1 MSISY
6 LPHMPTP
13 GKYDILI
20 YLHFN
25 EPLTFNI
32 LENILRQNILFEDLN
47 TQILY
52 RRMRELINSN
62 FIFKK
67 PLSNPR
73 NYEYSLNLQNDSLIN
88 HLSFLLWCR
97 KEGIDHNKILNPKT
111 EALILEILKSNEISS
126 ENLLKSSKL
135 SAKTLR
141 KNIKNLINNRFIGII
156 QQKPMVFEF
165 LVNDI
170 TLWYL
175 TMKGLQVPDMENTF
189 KDFIAEMDSR
199 RDITGS
205 KEIMNKL
212 INLHIY
218 SSTVTEGNTA
228 SNEDVE
234 RIINDLPTDLTPKE
248 IIEIKNTKDALDHI
262 LELYIDRDLD
272 IDLIKTTHQI
282 LMRGLIKEA
291 GMFFVSST
299 KRIAGSKLKLPSNNK
314 EIEYLMKS
322 LMSYYY
328 LNKDRIHPLILGSL
342 FHFLFVSIHPFKDG
356 NGRTARLIHSFILL
370 KSGYPIF
377 AFNPDRKYEYFDYLD
392 KGRESDISEFVCFII
407 EEHKNIL
414 LENILP
420 KRQFHQAMT

>member
-1 MSISY
+1 
-6 LPHMPTP
+6 MPTP

-25 EPLTFNI
+25 QSITFNI
-32 LENILRQNILFEDLN
+32 LENILKGNILFEDLN

-52 RRMRELINSN
+52 RRMRELIDDN
-62 FIFKK
+62 FVLKI
-67 PLSNPR
+67 PLSTTR
-73 NYEYSLNLQNDSLIN
+73 EYEYSLNQENNSLIN
-88 HLSFLLWCR
+88 HMSFLLWCR
-97 KEGIDHNKILNPKT
+97 KEGINYNKIFNPKT
-111 EALILEILKSNEISS
+111 EALILNILEFKEISND
-126 ENLLKSSKL
+126 NLLKSSKI

-141 KNIKNLINNRFIGII
+141 KHIRNLIDCRFIRII
-156 QQKPMVFEF
+156 RQKPIVFEF
-165 LVNDI
+165 LVNDV

-175 TMKGLQVPDMENTF
+175 TMKGLPVPDMENTC
-189 KDFIAEMDSR
+189 KYFISEIDAI

-234 RIINDLPTDLTPKE
+234 RIIHDLPTDLTPKE

-262 LELYIDRDLD
+262 LEMYNDANLNP
-272 IDLIKTTHQI
+272 DLIKTIHHI

-291 GMFFVSST
+291 GVFFGSST
-299 KRIAGSKLKLPSNNK
+299 KRIVGSKLKLPSNNK
-314 EIEYLMKS
+314 EIEYLMMS

-328 LNKDRIHPLILGSL
+328 LNKDRIHPLILGSI

-356 NGRTARLIHSFILL
+356 NGRAARLIHSFILL

-377 AFNPDRKYEYFDYLD
+377 AFNPDRKYEYFNYLE
-392 KGRESDISEFVCFII
+392 KGRESDVNDFVRFII

-414 LENILP
+414 PN
-420 KRQFHQAMT
+420 